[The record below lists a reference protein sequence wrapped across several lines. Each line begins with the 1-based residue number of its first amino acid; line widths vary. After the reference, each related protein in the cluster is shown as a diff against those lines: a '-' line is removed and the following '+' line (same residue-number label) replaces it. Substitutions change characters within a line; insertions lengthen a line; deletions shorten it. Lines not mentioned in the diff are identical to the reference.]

1 MTAIVNSSQRL
12 EAKIRAIPD
21 FPKPGV
27 VFRDI
32 TPLVADPASLQL
44 AVYQLIDP
52 FLGEPINAVAGMEAR
67 GFIFGSLAA
76 WELRVGF
83 IPLRKPGKL
92 PFEVEREAYDLEYGS
107 ASLEVHTDAIRRG
120 QRVLLMDDLI
130 ATGGTAS
137 ASCQLLEKLGAEV
150 VGCAFLI
157 ELDDLKGRERLG
169 DRRVHTLLHF

>member
-1 MTAIVNSSQRL
+1 MTIRDSHLHRL

-21 FPKPGV
+21 FPQPGI

-32 TPLVADPASLQL
+32 TPLVADPTTLQL
-44 AVYQLIDP
+44 AVYQMINP

-83 IPLRKPGKL
+83 VPLRKPGKL
-92 PFEVEREAYDLEYGS
+92 PFDVESESYDLEYG
-107 ASLEVHTDAIRRG
+107 ATALEVHTDAVKPG
-120 QRVLLMDDLI
+120 DRVLLMDDLI

-137 ASCQLLEKLGAEV
+137 ASCQLLEKIGAEIV
-150 VGCAFLI
+150 ACVFLI
-157 ELDDLKGRERLG
+157 ELDDLRGRDRLN
-169 DRRVHTLLHF
+169 RYRVHSLLHF

>member
-1 MTAIVNSSQRL
+1 MNVHRL

-21 FPKPGV
+21 FPKPGI

-32 TPLVADPASLQL
+32 TPLVADPTTLQL

-52 FLGEPINAVAGMEAR
+52 FLGESINAVAGMEAR

-83 IPLRKPGKL
+83 VPLRKPGKL
-92 PFEVEREAYDLEYGS
+92 PYQVESESYNLEYGT
-107 ASLEVHTDAIRRG
+107 AALEVHTDAIRPG
-120 QRVLLMDDLI
+120 DRVLLMDDLI
-130 ATGGTAS
+130 ATGGTAA
-137 ASCQLLEKLGAEV
+137 ASCQLLEKIGAEI

-157 ELDDLKGRERLG
+157 ELDELKGRDLLG
-169 DRRVHTLLHF
+169 KYRVHSLLHF